1 MSKRFMSAMVV
12 TIIAGLLVFT
22 AGVSPSLAG
31 EKKFD
36 LSFTSAYFDKHP
48 TVKNGWIPWA
58 DRIREASKGR
68 LNIEYFNPNT
78 LCPSKDNFD
87 STVDGILDI
96 GANYNGLNPGKFP
109 ISEVMELPL
118 MVPSAEAGALVTWD
132 LYTKYPEWRNEYKG
146 VEILWQWTSA
156 TYQLHTTKK
165 LVKNLDDL
173 KGMKILCWSPKLIEI
188 MKMLGANPIQV
199 QPPDSYLALQRG
211 MAEGVLCPLAPV
223 KSFKITDAA
232 KYHTIVDLLVGPFWA
247 GANPDVWASLPDDLK
262 KMMKETTGRKL
273 AVISGK
279 TLDEGA
285 AGDSAWMKS
294 KGHEFYE
301 LPDAERALWAEK
313 VMPLRE
319 KWVSDM
325 EAKGFK
331 NARQILEDAISLGE
345 KYAKVTGRG
354 YK

>member
-1 MSKRFMSAMVV
+1 MKGKIARTVLVIALIGSMVMAFGLSSA
-12 TIIAGLLVFT
+12 T
-22 AGVSPSLAG
+22 AG
-31 EKKFD
+31 EKKYN

-48 TVKNGWIPWA
+48 TVKNGWIPWTKQLA
-58 DRIREASKGR
+58 DMSKGR
-68 LNIEYFNPNT
+68 LTIEYFNPNT

-87 STVDGILDI
+87 ATVDGILDI

-109 ISEVMELPL
+109 VSEVMELPL
-118 MVPSAEAGALVTWD
+118 IVPSAEAGAMVVWD
-132 LYTKYPEWRNEYKG
+132 LYNKYPAWRNEYKG

-173 KGMKILCWSPKLIEI
+173 KGMKILCWSPKLISI

-223 KSFKITDAA
+223 RSFKITDAA

-247 GANPDVWASLPDDLK
+247 GANLDVWGSLPDDLK
-262 KMMKETTGRKL
+262 KMLKDTTGQKL

-279 TLDEGA
+279 TLDAGA
-285 AGDSAWMKS
+285 IEDSDWMKS
-294 KGHEFYE
+294 QGHEFYR
-301 LPDAERALWAEK
+301 LPDEERARWAQK

-319 KWVSDM
+319 KWVKEM
-325 EAKGFK
+325 EAKGVK
-331 NARQILEDAISLGE
+331 NAAQILEDAVSLGE
-345 KYAKVTGRG
+345 KYSKVTGRG